1 MDVYIL
7 RHGEAEPRGD
17 DVEEAR
23 RKLTPR
29 GRADVERVSRAARGA
44 KVAPELVFTSP
55 FDRAKETAQ
64 IAAGQLDS
72 SDELVETKALLP
84 NSNPEQLW
92 KELRTHKTAKSALVA
107 GHEPHLSR
115 FVAYLLGSPSLSIDL
130 KKGALV
136 RVTVDIAQVQPHGA
150 LKWLLTPRLSGLG
163 KTKRK

>member
-1 MDVYIL
+1 MDVYVL

-17 DVEEAR
+17 HVEEAH

-29 GRADVERVSRAARGA
+29 GRADVERVARVARGA

-55 FDRAKETAQ
+55 YDRARETAK
-64 IAAGQLDS
+64 IAAGQLDFS
-72 SDELVETKALLP
+72 GELLETKALLP

-92 KELRTHKTAKSALVA
+92 KELRTHKNVKSALVA

-115 FVAYLLGSPSLSIDL
+115 FLAYLLGNPSLSIDL

-150 LKWLLTPRLSGLG
+150 LKWLLTPRLSGAG
-163 KTKRK
+163 KTKRR